1 MTLSENEKAEIVDY
15 VNENLE
21 GESTCDDEYPEMLV
35 FTFDKGGDQPE
46 VSTNVV
52 LELLKRG
59 LFVLYSLINE
69 NGKLEIAI
77 TNGEGSRL

>member
-1 MTLSENEKAEIVDY
+1 MTLTESEKGEIIDY
-15 VNENLE
+15 VKDNLE
-21 GESTCDDEYPEMLV
+21 GESTCDDEDDQMLV
-35 FTFDKGGDQPE
+35 FTFDKGEDQP
-46 VSTNVV
+46 SIGTDTI

-69 NGKLEIAI
+69 NGKLEVSI

>member
-1 MTLSENEKAEIVDY
+1 MTLTESEKGEIIDY
-15 VNENLE
+15 VKDNLE
-21 GESTCDDEYPEMLV
+21 GESTCDDEDDHMLV
-35 FTFDKGGDQPE
+35 FTFDKGEDQP
-46 VSTNVV
+46 SIGTDTI

-69 NGKLEIAI
+69 NGKLEVSI